1 MTAKPPLPPYLQMPT
16 KPGETHKEEDWQS
29 FLQQVKPLS
38 ASKRLNRVMPSQPA
52 KPAAGVG
59 TGAGGTAKPLHPH
72 ALANPLQSPSPF
84 GIGSAASLPACP
96 KPTDRLRDID
106 RRNWVKLKRGEW
118 PIDMTIDLHGC
129 TLESAHQQLVQRLCD
144 AWQMHY
150 RCVLV
155 VTGMG
160 RRSPSGIGAIKQ
172 SVPIWI
178 QESPLAD
185 KVLAYCPAQP
195 HHGGAGAVYLL
206 LRRQRLPR
214 TEPND

>member
-1 MTAKPPLPPYLQMPT
+1 MPT
-16 KPGETHKEEDWQS
+16 KPGEARREEDWQS
-29 FLQQVKPLS
+29 FLQQVKPLA
-38 ASKRLNRVMPSQPA
+38 ASKRTNRVMPAQPA
-52 KPAAGVG
+52 KPVAGS
-59 TGAGGTAKPLHPH
+59 GAGGGEGTAKALHPH
-72 ALANPLQSPSPF
+72 ALASHLQPPSLSPSPF
-84 GIGSAASLPACP
+84 SIGSTASLPARP

-144 AWQMHY
+144 AWQAHH

-172 SVPIWI
+172 SLPIWI

-185 KVLAYCPAQP
+185 KVLAYCPAQL

>member
-1 MTAKPPLPPYLQMPT
+1 MPT
-16 KPGETHKEEDWQS
+16 KPGEARREEDWQS
-29 FLQQVKPLS
+29 FLQQVKPLA
-38 ASKRLNRVMPSQPA
+38 ASKRTNRVMPAQPA
-52 KPAAGVG
+52 KPVAGS
-59 TGAGGTAKPLHPH
+59 GAGGGGTAKALHPH
-72 ALANPLQSPSPF
+72 ALASQLHPSSPSPF
-84 GIGSAASLPACP
+84 GIGSTASLPARP

-144 AWQMHY
+144 AWQAHH

-172 SVPIWI
+172 SLPIWI

>member
-1 MTAKPPLPPYLQMPT
+1 MTAKPPLPPHLRLPP
-16 KPGETHKEEDWQS
+16 KPGETRKEEDWQS
-29 FLQQVKPLS
+29 FVQQVKPL
-38 ASKRLNRVMPSQPA
+38 AAHKRSNRVMPSPPA
-52 KPAAGVG
+52 KPAAGA
-59 TGAGGTAKPLHPH
+59 GAVKPLPPG
-72 ALANPLQSPSPF
+72 ALANPLQSPPAF
-84 GIGSAASLPACP
+84 GMGSAAGLPTCP

-129 TLESAHQQLVQRLCD
+129 TLESAYQQLVDRLGD
-144 AWQMHY
+144 AWQRYY

-160 RRSPSGIGAIKQ
+160 KRSPSGIGAIKQ
-172 SVPIWI
+172 SLPLWI

-195 HHGGAGAVYLL
+195 HHGGAGALYLL

-214 TEPND
+214 ANPND